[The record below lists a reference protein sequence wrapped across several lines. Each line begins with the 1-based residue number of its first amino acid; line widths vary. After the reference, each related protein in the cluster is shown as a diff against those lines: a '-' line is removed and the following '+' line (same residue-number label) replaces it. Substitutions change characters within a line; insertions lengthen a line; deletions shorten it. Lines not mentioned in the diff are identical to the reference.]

1 MLAYLLIVQ
10 SLLAEFEST
19 YMAQIS
25 REHNYH
31 ADILAKLAT
40 TLESDM
46 QRTICVETLNHP
58 SFQCKDLLSIH
69 SKSE

>member
-40 TLESDM
+40 TLELDM
-46 QRTICVETLNHP
+46 QRTICMETLDHP
-58 SFQCKDLLSIH
+58 SF
-69 SKSE
+69 